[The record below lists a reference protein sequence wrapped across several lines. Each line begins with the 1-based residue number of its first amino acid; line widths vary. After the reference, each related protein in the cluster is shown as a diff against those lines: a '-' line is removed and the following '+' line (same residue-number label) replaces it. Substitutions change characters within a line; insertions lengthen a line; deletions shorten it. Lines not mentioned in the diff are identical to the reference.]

1 MAEGTARLATH
12 CRVAPL
18 RLVRASQHP
27 SDDIIVYEILLSN
40 SGREVGFIHDNLIV
54 RSLRYGSRC
63 LEGCCSF
70 HDVSSNTAL
79 MVLYSGIEVKHIFIY
94 LPEWLGGGQ
103 LTTKVPDSPRTLSG
117 SAPFRTVFAASA
129 QYNLAIRSHTG
140 IKSQILAPAGPSSEL
155 GCAKTG

>member
-1 MAEGTARLATH
+1 
-12 CRVAPL
+12 
-18 RLVRASQHP
+18 
-27 SDDIIVYEILLSN
+27 
-40 SGREVGFIHDNLIV
+40 
-54 RSLRYGSRC
+54 
-63 LEGCCSF
+63 
-70 HDVSSNTAL
+70 

-129 QYNLAIRSHTG
+129 QYKFAIRSHTG

-155 GCAKTG
+155 GFAEIGWDLGLRPKS